1 MCCRPA
7 KNKLRKEPPAARSA
21 LTLLELLV
29 VIALIS
35 VLVGLLLAA
44 IQRARDAAARVGCA
58 NNLKQLSLALHH
70 FHDASY
76 AFPTGYRSAS
86 TERQFTGWTLDILPF
101 IELAGIYDNSL
112 AAFRVNSFP
121 FANPPHVHR
130 ATVVKLYVCT
140 SDGRIQDHRYYEP
153 TRSWVAFT
161 SYLGVS
167 GLDYRRRD
175 GVLCRDH
182 PVALAEITD
191 GTTNTLLL
199 GERPPSANFQF
210 GWWYAGSGQ
219 RSTGSA
225 DIILGVRE
233 QNLLPVM
240 TGSVCGPGAYPFQD
254 SRFTDPCGMFHFW
267 SPHAG
272 GANFAFC
279 DGSVRFLTY
288 GANSIMP
295 ALASRA
301 GGEVV
306 ANPP

>member
-7 KNKLRKEPPAARSA
+7 KNELRYGPLAVRSA
-21 LTLLELLV
+21 LTLLELIV
-29 VIALIS
+29 VVALIS

-44 IQRARDAAARVGCA
+44 VQRARDAAARAACA
-58 NNLKQLSLALHH
+58 NNVRQLALAIHH
-70 FHDASY
+70 FHDTNY
-76 AFPTGYRSAS
+76 AFPTGFRSATS
-86 TERQFTGWTLDILPF
+86 ARQFTGWTLDILPY
-101 IELAGIYDNSL
+101 IELSAVYDESL
-112 AAFRVNSFP
+112 AAFQVNPFP
-121 FANPPHVHR
+121 FANPPHIHR
-130 ATVVKLYVCT
+130 PTVVRLYVCQ
-140 SDGRIQDHRYYEP
+140 SDGRIQSRLYYEP

-167 GLDYRRRD
+167 GLDYRSGD
-175 GVLCRDH
+175 GVLCRDRQ
-182 PVALAEITD
+182 VALTDITD

-199 GERPPSANFQF
+199 GERPPSTNFQF

-233 QNLLPVM
+233 QNLLPIM
-240 TGSVCGPGAYPFQD
+240 TGAVCGPGAYPFQD

-267 SPHAG
+267 SPHSG

-306 ANPP
+306 ELP